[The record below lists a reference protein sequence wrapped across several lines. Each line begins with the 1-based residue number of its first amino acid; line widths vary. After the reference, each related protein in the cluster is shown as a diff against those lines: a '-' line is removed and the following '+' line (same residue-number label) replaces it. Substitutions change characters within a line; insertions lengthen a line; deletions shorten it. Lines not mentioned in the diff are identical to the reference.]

1 MNPIFPQDS
10 SPGDVLGSAE
20 RGRQQQ
26 GQANPVS
33 ALGHNSE
40 ARI

>member
-20 RGRQQQ
+20 RRRQQQ
-26 GQANPVS
+26 GQASPVS
-33 ALGHNSE
+33 ALGHDSE
-40 ARI
+40 TRI

>member
-1 MNPIFPQDS
+1 MNTIFPQDS